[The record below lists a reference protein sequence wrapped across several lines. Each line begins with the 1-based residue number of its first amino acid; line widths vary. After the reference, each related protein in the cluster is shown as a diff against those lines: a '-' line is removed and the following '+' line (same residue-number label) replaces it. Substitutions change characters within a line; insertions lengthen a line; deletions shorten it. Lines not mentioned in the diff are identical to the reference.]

1 MRVYVPSASTKKAK
15 STKQNGLASV
25 LAPTGYPTISVYT
38 PCPNHQEEPP
48 VLVQEGPRYL
58 KIPPGDISAG
68 A

>member
-25 LAPTGYPTISVYT
+25 LAPTGYPTVSVYT

-48 VLVQEGPRYL
+48 VLV
-58 KIPPGDISAG
+58 
-68 A
+68 